1 MLGQLRSPAGARKR
15 PKRVGR
21 GPGSGHGKTACR
33 GTKGQKAR
41 SGGGVP
47 LGFEGGQ
54 MPLARRIPKR
64 GFNNSRFER
73 QFQVINIRDL
83 AGFNDDDVIDYKV
96 LLSRRLVNRKPQFIK
111 LLGHGELDKK
121 LHVKVNRISQKAREA
136 VEHAGGD
143 VEVLG

>member
-1 MLGQLRSPAGARKR
+1 MSMRAPHGAVKKR
-15 PKRVGR
+15 RIVGR
-21 GPGSGHGKTACR
+21 GQGTGR
-33 GTKGQKAR
+33 GCTCGRGNNGQKSR
-41 SGGGVP
+41 SGYSQKI
-47 LGFEGGQ
+47 GFEGGQ

-73 QFQVINIRDL
+73 QFQIINIRDL